1 YGYEF
6 ISLCSPDADIKALK
20 KIAYPDE

>member
-1 YGYEF
+1 GYEF

>member
-1 YGYEF
+1 GYES

>member
-1 YGYEF
+1 YEF
-6 ISLCSPDADIKALK
+6 ISLCSPDADFKALK